1 MKKSLIILFLSIGL
15 MSPQTSKADMWGGD
29 VVVLTKILIQ
39 TIQQLIQLKKLVDS
53 ANDEINLIRNINR
66 GINDSLYLLKT
77 IDPNI
82 DPGLFK
88 DWREISSAINQVER
102 LYGTV
107 KNVKDGKLYRLN
119 DKSVAEAIVFNNKI
133 FGEAKKVDQIGENI
147 KDYSHQVSPG
157 GAQKLT
163 AQSMGVLLHVQNNKL
178 RAQAKSLKLQ
188 AQSLARQNKL
198 DKDRAKQ
205 ITESVEEISSA
216 LKKQN
221 EQEKFTLPR
230 F

>member
-1 MKKSLIILFLSIGL
+1 MKKIFVITALILSLVFPRPSRADLF
-15 MSPQTSKADMWGGD
+15 GGD
-29 VVVLTKILIQ
+29 VVVLTKILVQ
-39 TIQQLIQLKKLVDS
+39 TIQQLIQLKKLVGS
-53 ANDEINLIRNINR
+53 AKDELNLIRNINR
-66 GINDSLYLLKT
+66 GINDSLHLLKT

-88 DWREISSAINQVER
+88 NWNEVSSTIRQMER
-102 LYGTV
+102 LYGTI

-119 DKSVAEAIVFNNKI
+119 DQSIAEAIVFNNKV
-133 FGEAKKVDQIGENI
+133 FKHAKQTDQIGESI

-163 AQSMGVLLHVQNNKL
+163 AQSMGVLLHVQNNNL
-178 RAQAKSLKLQ
+178 RTQAKSLKLQ
-188 AQSLARQNKL
+188 AQALARLNKI
-198 DKDRAKQ
+198 DKEKAKQ
-205 ITESVEEISSA
+205 IQESVSEISSA

-221 EQEKFTLPR
+221 EQEKFKLPR

>member
-1 MKKSLIILFLSIGL
+1 MKKKFIILILSIG
-15 MSPQTSKADMWGGD
+15 MITPQTSHADLWGGD
-29 VVVLTKILIQ
+29 VVVLTKILAKS
-39 TIQQLIQLKKLVDS
+39 IQQLIQLKRIVHS
-53 ANDEINLIRNINR
+53 SRDEINLIRDINR

-88 DWREISSAINQVER
+88 EWREVSSAINQVER

-119 DKSVAEAIVFNNKI
+119 DQSIAEAIVFNNKV
-133 FGEAKKVDQIGENI
+133 FGEARKVDQIGENI

-163 AQSMGVLLHVQNNKL
+163 AQSMGVLLHVQNNNL

-188 AQSLARQNKL
+188 AQSLARQNKI

-205 ITESVEEISSA
+205 ITKSVNEISSA